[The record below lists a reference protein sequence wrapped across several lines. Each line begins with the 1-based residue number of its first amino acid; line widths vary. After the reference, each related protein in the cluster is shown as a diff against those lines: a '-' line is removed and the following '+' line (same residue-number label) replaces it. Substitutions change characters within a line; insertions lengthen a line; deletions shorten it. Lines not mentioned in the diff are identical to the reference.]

1 MATLSAERETP
12 RGTPGAWLPFGF
24 VIVAL
29 VLLLATPIITSR
41 VVGRIRTHVFDV
53 ADEARI
59 LVSSFEASFTQELL
73 SDGVGAA
80 PSVARDSARGAAI
93 AAEQK
98 ALRALSPVVGRLGG
112 AAVEEFVELRTAEQ
126 AWRAAESDR
135 MRSAGTPEA
144 QNRARQDAQSV
155 MAAAEE
161 LYQLLI
167 RISDDARLRVRRL
180 DQIELISTAVLSTL
194 ALAAV
199 GVLVTL
205 ERKLRVFA
213 MEAADRAQKLER
225 SVELR
230 ATLIQGVVHDVKNP
244 LNAASGYA
252 ELMEE
257 GIVGPM
263 NPKQTEMVGRFKRL
277 VASALKTV
285 SEFVELAR
293 VDSRE
298 YPIERRHTNLVT
310 AAREIVEDHRPNAM
324 QKDIALTFESPARAV
339 ILNTDPVR
347 IRHVVENLVTNAIK
361 YTPEHGAVRVS
372 VEPDG
377 DHVHVSVQ
385 DTGPGIPVEL
395 RERIF
400 DPFFRVPSTEETPG
414 TGLGLAISRRIAR
427 LLGGDVT
434 VRDAPDHG
442 AIFALALPLRTA

>member
-1 MATLSAERETP
+1 MARLSERAAQHSA
-12 RGTPGAWLPFGF
+12 PGAWLPFGF

-59 LVSSFEASFTQELL
+59 LISSFETSFTQELL
-73 SDGVGAA
+73 ADGVGAS
-80 PSVARDSARGAAI
+80 PSAARDSARGAAI
-93 AAEQK
+93 AAEQA
-98 ALRALSPVVGRLGG
+98 ALRKLSPVVGRLGG
-112 AAVEEFVELRTAEQ
+112 AAVEEFVDLRTAVQ
-126 AWRAAESDR
+126 AWRAAEPVRRLSQG
-135 MRSAGTPEA
+135 SSQA
-144 QNRARQDAQSV
+144 QDRARQDAQNV
-155 MAAAEE
+155 IAAAEA
-161 LYQLLI
+161 LYGHLI
-167 RISDDARLRVRRL
+167 GISNNARERVRRL
-180 DQIELISTAVLSTL
+180 DRIELVSSAILSTL

-199 GVLVTL
+199 GVLVAL
-205 ERKLRVFA
+205 ERKLRRFA
-213 MEAADRAQKLER
+213 NEADDRAQKLER

-263 NPKQTEMVGRFKRL
+263 NPKQTEMLGRFKRL
-277 VASALKTV
+277 VATALKTV

-293 VDSRE
+293 VDSHE
-298 YPIERRHTNLVT
+298 YPIERRNTNLVT

-324 QKDIALTFESPARAV
+324 QKDIALTFESPTRAV
-339 ILNTDPVR
+339 MLNTDPVR

-377 DHVHVSVQ
+377 DHVHVTVQ

-434 VRDAPDHG
+434 VRDAPEHG
-442 AIFALALPLRTA
+442 AIFALALPLRTAS